1 MKRIFPINIL
11 ESSIKWRGY
20 SHYLTWLKND
30 ITALQDYL
38 YFYQRTFSVVNQDS
52 VTRHEILRKTQNNKN
67 LISSNYLFKDLVVY
81 EGWPKPKLLWSTN
94 VADSNLFV
102 NSQNLS
108 WESMNSPRG
117 IREYY
122 AVLPGQTISVIWW
135 ASSGR
140 QHVAPWSFLD
150 ENENILSAASY
161 ESGKTETIVAP
172 AGAKFLLLQ
181 KLPDGENSIEHSN
194 TYNTNNILK
203 NRKILFPFFL
213 KWKEGVYNPYYETY
227 VSFENLDEYWD
238 EYWDASA
245 NENKGAYKISEGDI
259 KYLLDQE
266 KLQILPSSFILFATK
281 WPQKG
286 TFLPPWPEDRRNS
299 NSYISLAQNFMSLYE
314 ITGAA
319 GKIIASY
326 LTQGPGTTGT
336 ELTINLEFSPS
347 RYFITNSEQKKWD
360 VGGIVWSL
368 YNYDVSSLTEVQI
381 SSSKGIVWN
390 DNFPILSELYFK
402 ENVTHQQER
411 FICDRNWKT
420 DLTNIENKNVVV
432 YTINSNVKDGSLT
445 KKWDNVYV
453 NLI

>member
-1 MKRIFPINIL
+1 MKRIFPINVL
-11 ESSIKWRGY
+11 ESSVKWRGY

-52 VTRHEILRKTQNNKN
+52 ITRHEILRKAQSNQNF
-67 LISSNYLFKDLVVY
+67 ISSTYLFKDLIVY
-81 EGWPKPKLLWSTN
+81 EGWPAPEKLWSIN
-94 VADSNLFV
+94 IVDSNLFV
-102 NSQNLS
+102 NSQNLT
-108 WESMNSPRG
+108 WESMSSPRG
-117 IREYY
+117 VREYY
-122 AVLPGQTISVIWW
+122 KVLPGQTVFVNWSV
-135 ASSGR
+135 SQGVH
-140 QHVAPWSFLD
+140 HVAPWSFLD
-150 ENENILSAASY
+150 ENENILSASSY
-161 ESGKTETIVAP
+161 VSGKEETIVAP

-181 KLPDGENSIEHSN
+181 KLPSGESSITCSN
-194 TYNTNNILK
+194 THDTTSILK
-203 NRKILFPFFL
+203 KRKILFPFFL

-227 VSFENLDEYWD
+227 VSFENLDS
-238 EYWDASA
+238 YWDASA
-245 NENKGAYKISEGDI
+245 NEDKGAYKMSEGQI
-259 KYLLDQE
+259 KYLLDEE

-286 TFLPPWPEDRRNS
+286 TFLPPWPEDRRNGD
-299 NSYISLAQNFMSLYE
+299 NYISLAQNFMSLYE
-314 ITGAA
+314 ITGAS
-319 GKIIASY
+319 GKIKASY
-326 LTQGPGTTGT
+326 LTQGPGTTGS

-347 RYFITNSEQKKWD
+347 RYFITKSEQKKWD

-381 SSSKGIVWN
+381 SSSKGFVWN

-402 ENVTHQQER
+402 ENTTHQQER